1 MKKSYEDSVN
11 ELISMAALR
20 RGFAINEHAVCA
32 LLDYALQLDH
42 QRITL
47 AKQAA
52 RMSELF
58 SKVSREVMR
67 GQHPQYDF
75 SAAMRF
81 EAEQATYT
89 GCIRFLRTLVRTHL
103 GPESLAMFD
112 GEMQAAA

>member
-11 ELISMAALR
+11 ELITEAAHR

-47 AKQAA
+47 AKEAA

-67 GQHPQYDF
+67 GGHPQYDF
-75 SAAMRF
+75 TRATRF
-81 EAEQATYT
+81 EAEQSTYT

-103 GPESLAMFD
+103 GPEALAHFD
-112 GEMQAAA
+112 GELAAAA

>member
-20 RGFAINEHAVCA
+20 RGFAINEHAVSA

-47 AKQAA
+47 AREAA

-58 SKVSREVMR
+58 SKVSREVMC
-67 GQHPQYDF
+67 GSHPQYDF
-75 SAAMRF
+75 TRAARF

-89 GCIRFLRTLVRTHL
+89 GCIRFLRTLIRTHL
-103 GPESLAMFD
+103 GPESLVSFD
-112 GEMQAAA
+112 GEMLAAA